1 MTQKGDLRHRW
12 LRGMIKIQAAMDKKG
27 YDKNTPVTMSKG
39 KGVMLSRPSMC
50 IRDATPPT
58 TVGSLDVFLGKERQK
73 KETKNARENTS
84 IIQPPCTDQIGRLVP
99 RNADDKQPK
108 NTPLIT
114 AVIKLPPYAFLPLP
128 QP

>member
-50 IRDATPPT
+50 IRNTTPPT
-58 TVGSLDVFLGKERQK
+58 TVGSLDVFLGEERQK
-73 KETKNARENTS
+73 GNKKTLEKTHQSSSHPAQT
-84 IIQPPCTDQIGRLVP
+84 RLVVWFP
-99 RNADDKQPK
+99 EMRTISSQR
-108 NTPLIT
+108 TPL
-114 AVIKLPPYAFLPLP
+114 
-128 QP
+128 